1 MYVNFLKQ
9 ISCSAH
15 TSHLNTW
22 LQLDGNIFLKKK
34 KHKKGKM
41 EGFCEEIGKLN
52 HLLEILIEIF
62 KKMSFNGNH
71 ILKLKET
78 KSSFTV

>member
-1 MYVNFLKQ
+1 
-9 ISCSAH
+9 
-15 TSHLNTW
+15 
-22 LQLDGNIFLKKK
+22 
-34 KHKKGKM
+34 M

-52 HLLEILIEIF
+52 HLLEILIEII

-78 KSSFTV
+78 KSSSTVWMRVNIFKQTSGRKMKKVLFFNSW

>member
-1 MYVNFLKQ
+1 
-9 ISCSAH
+9 
-15 TSHLNTW
+15 
-22 LQLDGNIFLKKK
+22 
-34 KHKKGKM
+34 M

-62 KKMSFNGNH
+62 KKTSFNGNH

-78 KSSFTV
+78 KSSFTVWMESTFLNKLREEKWRKFSFSIADKTKDHTEYFT